1 LLCLVLSCLVLS
13 CHALSCPVMPCL
25 VLSRPDKAARC
36 LTFVA
41 VPPLPTLATLVACG
55 VVVLDGQLQLLYQLM
70 GTPSY
75 MAPESI
81 LHGMYGK
88 EVDW

>member
-1 LLCLVLSCLVLS
+1 MAYFGDVFRHIVAESVLSVCLVTSVSHLSS
-13 CHALSCPVMPCL
+13 RHPVC
-25 VLSRPDKAARC
+25 
-36 LTFVA
+36 
-41 VPPLPTLATLVACG
+41 PPLLPFLPSLPAVLYTRRA
-55 VVVLDGQLQLLYQLM
+55 VVLGGQLTYQLM

>member
-1 LLCLVLSCLVLS
+1 MVVCLSVESFQMPSAGRSVLSSPIITSPVSWLRSLCVCCSPAVGLYHLVFL
-13 CHALSCPVMPCL
+13 
-25 VLSRPDKAARC
+25 AARK
-36 LTFVA
+36 
-41 VPPLPTLATLVACG
+41 
-55 VVVLDGQLQLLYQLM
+55 QLM